1 MRRCSHRLQP
11 RPIRGRW
18 CPTVVGK
25 HLTIRAVK
33 SMLTR
38 TGVDY
43 SELSFERIDRSATHT
58 GGTYEGQ
65 YVEKIDIKISGPKS
79 LRQQAGSA
87 LFEQGLECATFPDCD
102 YYSRGAKPF

>member
-1 MRRCSHRLQP
+1 M
-11 RPIRGRW
+11 
-18 CPTVVGK
+18 VAK

-43 SELSFERIDRSATHT
+43 SGLSFECIDRSAIHD

-87 LFEQGLECATFPDCD
+87 LFEQGLECAPFPDCD
-102 YYSRGAKPF
+102 YYSRGGTPF